1 MTDQNDKPG
10 PVSDPSD
17 EPRSPDEVVRLFLQA
32 ESLREKA
39 RVVTRRLSR
48 IPLAGQPAQTREQ
61 ETAGPKNSGRVVE
74 LLLRWH
80 PTPRQAS
87 CALIAV
93 LAIAMPLLL
102 PSMLLLSTVLLA
114 ITYLSLGHD
123 RSAEIAAAG
132 YRNWERRDPDSAEI
146 ARTRAAR
153 WSARLS
159 RLIERLPDSW
169 TQGLHVPDFEKTDP
183 EEDPFQGD
191 PFDRLREKP

>member
-1 MTDQNDKPG
+1 MGENRQTSVSG
-10 PVSDPSD
+10 PTASEDNQ
-17 EPRSPDEVVRLFLQA
+17 SPEEVVRLFLQA
-32 ESLREKA
+32 EKLREKA
-39 RVVTRRLSR
+39 RGVGRRLSR
-48 IPLAGQPAQTREQ
+48 IPGAGQPGQTQ
-61 ETAGPKNSGRVVE
+61 GSAGPDDTGRGVE
-74 LLLRWH
+74 QLLRWR

-87 CALIAV
+87 CALIAA

-102 PSMLLLSTVLLA
+102 PSMLLLATVLLA
-114 ITYLSLGHD
+114 ISYLSLGHD

-132 YRNWERRDPDSAEI
+132 YRSWERRDPDSAEN

-169 TQGLHVPDFEKTDP
+169 TRGLHVPDFEKTDP